1 MVKKPCFT
9 AALSFSLAPN
19 IHINA
24 RKQFITIILAHI
36 FERATY
42 IIHACNKH
50 SVLLYLT
57 DIISK
62 YDGNLIL
69 PATKETAYSTS
80 SKKKSLRLNLHG
92 TFISIKNPQNNQE
105 IQKKEKLSLVTYYCK
120 ILKKYSYFSSPLH
133 FFLRISKGSGL
144 CFLKRNTERNPFQ
157 INWRLYTNQRILP
170 DMFLWSTP

>member
-1 MVKKPCFT
+1 MVKKHCFT
-9 AALSFSLAPN
+9 AALSLSLAPN

-24 RKQFITIILAHI
+24 RKQFIAIILAHI

-92 TFISIKNPQNNQE
+92 TFISIKTHRITRKYKKRKTFPCDLLLQNPKE
-105 IQKKEKLSLVTYYCK
+105 IQLFQLPFTFLLKNFKRFWPLFFEEKY
-120 ILKKYSYFSSPLH
+120 
-133 FFLRISKGSGL
+133 
-144 CFLKRNTERNPFQ
+144 
-157 INWRLYTNQRILP
+157 
-170 DMFLWSTP
+170 

>member
-1 MVKKPCFT
+1 MVKKHCST
-9 AALSFSLAPN
+9 AALFSLAPN

-24 RKQFITIILAHI
+24 RKQFIAIILAHI

-50 SVLLYLT
+50 SVFLYLT

-62 YDGNLIL
+62 CDGNLIL

-80 SKKKSLRLNLHG
+80 SKKKKKFLRLNLHG

-105 IQKKEKLSLVTYYCK
+105 IQKKKN
-120 ILKKYSYFSSPLH
+120 FPL
-133 FFLRISKGSGL
+133 
-144 CFLKRNTERNPFQ
+144 
-157 INWRLYTNQRILP
+157 
-170 DMFLWSTP
+170 